1 MSTVEQIY
9 GLPVYLDKINANTYP
24 KNKILSQTKG
34 SKEIRI
40 FLACPSLNLSM
51 HFFNLKY

>member
-24 KNKILSQTKG
+24 KNKILSQIKKNYAV
-34 SKEIRI
+34 SNIR
-40 FLACPSLNLSM
+40 N
-51 HFFNLKY
+51 N